1 MYQRTILS
9 KIVPFLEKDQ
19 VIMITGARQVGK
31 TTLLLLLKKYLENK
45 QEKCFYLNLENPNY
59 KNTLNKHP
67 ENLFEIIPKINSKTK
82 KQYLFLDEVQYLDN
96 PSNFLKYHFD
106 ENRKNL
112 KIITTG
118 SSAFYLDRKF
128 KDSLAG
134 RKFIFELFG
143 LNFHEFLDFKKD
155 DKIKQFYHQKVPDI
169 YHNRLIELWREYLT
183 FGSYPEVVLNDDLE
197 IKKTIIEGLALSY
210 IKKDIYEANI
220 KESEKYFHILRIL
233 SAQTGQLVNINKIAS
248 IIDLSVPTIENYLR
262 VMQKS
267 YHLALVKP
275 FFKNIKK
282 ELTKMPKVYF
292 YDLGLRNYLL
302 NNFDL
307 ISNRSDRGQIL
318 ENIVFL
324 KFLNH
329 HKRDNINF
337 WRTQAK
343 NEVDFVVNREQ
354 AFEMKFNPKNFQES
368 KYAKFKKEYPDIK
381 LRLISYDDVIE
392 ELKNGEFV

>member
-1 MYQRTILS
+1 MYQRTILLQL
-9 KIVPFLEKDQ
+9 IPFIEKDQ
-19 VIMITGARQVGK
+19 IVMITGARQVGK
-31 TTLLLLLKKYLENK
+31 TTLLLLLKKYLEDK
-45 QEKCFYLNLENPNY
+45 QKKCFYLNLENPSY

-67 ENLFEIIPKINSKTK
+67 DNLFEIIPKTTAEAE

-118 SSAFYLDRKF
+118 SSAFYLDHKF

-143 LNFHEFLDFKKD
+143 LSFYEFLDFKKENE
-155 DKIKQFYHQKVPDI
+155 IKQFNRRKVPSI
-169 YHNRLIELWREYLT
+169 YHSKLINLWEEYIR
-183 FGSYPEVVLNDDLE
+183 FGSYPEIALNDDIK

-220 KESEKYFHILRIL
+220 KESEKYFYILRIL
-233 SAQTGQLVNINKIAS
+233 ADQTGQLVNANQIANTIN
-248 IIDLSVPTIENYLR
+248 LSVKTVENYLR

-267 YHLALVKP
+267 YHLTLIKP

-292 YDLGLRNYLL
+292 YDLGLRNYLS
-302 NNFDL
+302 NNFNL
-307 ISNRSDRGQIL
+307 IYDRSDRGQIL

-329 HKRDNINF
+329 HKREGINF

-343 NEVDFVVNREQ
+343 NEVDFIVNREQ
-354 AFEMKFNPKNFQES
+354 AFEVKFNSKNFQES
-368 KYAKFKKEYPDIK
+368 KYAKFKKQYPEMN

-392 ELKNGEFV
+392 GLKNGEFV